1 MKNSLETGYKIQA
14 HVDLLKCFQ
23 KSYNSMKSS
32 TFDKIFKI
40 ISISK
45 IFSRMWSVLTG
56 FFLRFVSS
64 TVDFHKFCYVISIL
78 HDFTNT
84 GTSNI
89 LLKLHRFWISFGR
102 SLFWSWSY
110 IRKSREKF
118 ERYIICEIT
127 PRFVRIGFFLT
138 RTLTQLFLESQ
149 LIWIKSRPVE
159 TRRSEKLKRLVQA
172 FC

>member
-1 MKNSLETGYKIQA
+1 MKNSFETGYKIQA
-14 HVDLLKCFQ
+14 HVDLLKYFQ
-23 KSYNSMKSS
+23 KSYNSMKSL

-84 GTSNI
+84 WTSNI
-89 LLKLHRFWISFGR
+89 LLKLHQFWISFDLDPTFVNLVKSLNNLWNYATFRLNRIFSYSHSYSVVHWVSVDLNEKPAGR
-102 SLFWSWSY
+102 D
-110 IRKSREKF
+110 
-118 ERYIICEIT
+118 
-127 PRFVRIGFFLT
+127 
-138 RTLTQLFLESQ
+138 
-149 LIWIKSRPVE
+149 
-159 TRRSEKLKRLVQA
+159 
-172 FC
+172 